1 MKEYFFFAACAS
13 VAFASCVNDELV
25 GMEESR
31 SKIVFEAPVV
41 SPATRTVPGQI
52 TGDYPV
58 NEKFTVWA
66 MWSDG
71 PFEKWA
77 DPTNKMYIDRVVC
90 EKNATKNWWNPTT
103 TYYWPKN
110 GYLNFTAYSPS
121 DAHSETPYM
130 GQGTFSYASDGLHI
144 ENYRVDPDASKH
156 YDLLYST
163 RSLDREASQDKNDV
177 TPNSNGVDIN
187 FKHAL
192 SAIDFKVKRANYIEN
207 TTTITLKS
215 IKILNALCTGNF
227 KEGVLDGN
235 PYVTESG
242 YPKWTCGSERATQYT
257 YFVGSQDVTT
267 SSSVITGHNDI
278 ILLPQA
284 LWNTSDI
291 KQSPII
297 EVSYT
302 IQANADPVSV
312 TLQVNLAD
320 IDGDGNADYLEGFEE
335 ETLINSVG
343 DIESWEIGKRYIYMI
358 TIGLNGIYFKPYV
371 EEWEDVYGGSDI

>member
-1 MKEYFFFAACAS
+1 MKKYFFFAACAS

-41 SPATRTVPGQI
+41 SPTTRTVLGQI
-52 TGDYPV
+52 TGGYPV
-58 NEKFTVWA
+58 NEQFTVWA

-71 PFEKWA
+71 SFGLWA

-90 EKNATKNWWNPTT
+90 KKDATENWWNPTT

-121 DAHSETPYM
+121 DAHSETPYE

-144 ENYRVDPDASKH
+144 ENYRVSADASKH

-163 RSLDREASQDKNDV
+163 RSLNREASEDKNNV

-187 FKHAL
+187 FRHAL
-192 SAIDFKVKRANYIEN
+192 SAIDFKVKRADYIEN

-227 KEGVLDGN
+227 EEGVFDGASYAN
-235 PYVTESG
+235 QTG
-242 YPKWTCGSERATQYT
+242 FPKWTCGSERATQYT
-257 YFVGSQDVTT
+257 YFVGTQDVTK
-267 SSSVITGHNDI
+267 SSSVIDGHNDI
-278 ILLPQA
+278 ILLPQTLLA
-284 LWNTSDI
+284 NPI
-291 KQSPII
+291 VNSPTI
-297 EVSYT
+297 EVSYEIT
-302 IQANADPVSV
+302 ANAEAIPV
-312 TLQVNLAD
+312 TLKVNLAD
-320 IDGDGNADYLEGFEE
+320 IDGDGSADYLGGYSDELL
-335 ETLINSVG
+335 TTSIG
-343 DIESWEIGKRYIYMI
+343 DILSWEIGKRYTYLI

-371 EEWEDVYGGSDI
+371 EEWEDVYAGPGI